1 MFKQGSDRGHIC
13 VLKKKQTLTLYAM
26 EMGFGGN
33 LTGHRETRKEGFV
46 VYEGDCACLSMTETD
61 EESSKAPLSFTP
73 TPRTNPRS
81 VAGLCRGESGTIP
94 VFKQFIT
101 LGT

>member
-1 MFKQGSDRGHIC
+1 
-13 VLKKKQTLTLYAM
+13 M

-33 LTGHRETRKEGFV
+33 RTGHRETRKEGFAV

-73 TPRTNPRS
+73 TPRTNPFALLRDCVEVNLVQS
-81 VAGLCRGESGTIP
+81 LSSNS
-94 VFKQFIT
+94 
-101 LGT
+101 L